1 MAFSG
6 FHVAFGYAS
15 GSMGGAARDTDAG
28 LLSDITSA
36 ETMSVAGTSTIT
48 APDKSRGGARP
59 MAVLYAS
66 SDSWYTVGSSPADP
80 TSTSAPRDM
89 VMAGERRE
97 IFVDPGDK
105 VRWALA

>member
-6 FHVAFGYAS
+6 FHVVFGYAS
-15 GSMGGAARDTDAG
+15 GSMGGNGRDTDAG
-28 LLSDITSA
+28 LLSDVTSA
-36 ETMSVAGTSTIT
+36 QTMAAAATSTAA

-66 SDSWYTVGSSPADP
+66 ADSWYTVGATPADP
-80 TSTSAPRDM
+80 TGASSPRDM

-105 VRWALA
+105 IRWALA